1 MERTDKGMH
10 HVLVNFV
17 FDLRQQLD
25 LPGCDEIVLSEL
37 GRYVKTST
45 IENVLYTSLADALL
59 VLHYHR
65 SEQSEF
71 WERVQPLLGDWNIDE
86 LAQNVVDAVV
96 DADKALASGYWPW
109 VGEGEVPITI
119 DDIRYVSGGMS
130 LRSNAPCPSFNCPC

>member
-25 LPGCDEIVLSEL
+25 LPGCDEIVLSKL

-45 IENVLYTSLADALL
+45 DENILYTSLADALL

-65 SEQSEF
+65 SDQSEF

-86 LAQNVVDAVV
+86 LAQSVV
-96 DADKALASGYWPW
+96 DADKALDSGYWPW
-109 VGEGEVPITI
+109 GDKGEVPITI
-119 DDIRYVSGGMS
+119 DGIRYESGGMS